1 MWKTHDGSAL
11 SDPSCKLARPNEM
24 KHIKQ
29 KTKDSFNYVTH
40 PHSRSLPPTVLLV
53 CRNGHC
59 EEQWSRKSLAA
70 RWMARSPT
78 RLGLKPFLCSKKPP
92 SSPKYRSR
100 PHRECHTRAHVT
112 QTSHKPAAHKT
123 IDVRLS
129 AAVLRGEKRSFHT
142 HESSDVSYTPKD
154 TATHRY
160 GRVQSIIYKKKKKNI
175 YIMQQGRFWNAT
187 SFCRS

>member
-1 MWKTHDGSAL
+1 MWKTHDGLAL

-40 PHSRSLPPTVLLV
+40 PHSRSPPPTVLLV

-59 EEQWSRKSLAA
+59 EEQWSRKLLAA

-78 RLGLKPFLCSKKPP
+78 RSGLKPFLCSKKPP

-112 QTSHKPAAHKT
+112 QTSHKPAAHK
-123 IDVRLS
+123 RQSMS
-129 AAVLRGEKRSFHT
+129 AYQWPSWEEKNAAFTLTRVQMS
-142 HESSDVSYTPKD
+142 
-154 TATHRY
+154 ATHPKTQPRTDTDACSLLS
-160 GRVQSIIYKKKKKNI
+160 RRRKI
-175 YIMQQGRFWNAT
+175 YIYI
-187 SFCRS
+187 